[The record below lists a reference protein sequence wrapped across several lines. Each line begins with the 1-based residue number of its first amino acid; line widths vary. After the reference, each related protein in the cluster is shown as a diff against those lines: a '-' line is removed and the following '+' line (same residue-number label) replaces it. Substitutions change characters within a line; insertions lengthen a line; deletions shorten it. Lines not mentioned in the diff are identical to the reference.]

1 MYYNVLMAFEEIG
14 NPEAE
19 LENKLEKITDE
30 IISQITSSKGMVRKI
45 YNRLPDNIKTGLSY
59 DTFRKYIERKAK
71 GMDKGRK
78 SRNSKKGYILNISK
92 QHYFVYHVLK
102 AMGISYGEIFEPE
115 TAKENS
121 GMLLRELQYE
131 ALRGI
136 SDIRS
141 QLDFMTDDFLRNNKK
156 QHGASFTVLYF
167 YLYIIRT
174 QVFKNNEVKKNL
186 SERNLD
192 NLACWLCPTA
202 YLASQMIHKIN
213 PAKKIFEQYTKI
225 NTYEKINFKVNLSPN
240 FKNITPKTR
249 ALIFLYI
256 NLLFLLVFVS
266 DYIKFYKPKIYYEE
280 YKDTAEAILRA
291 SRQCFEGTKKCLENF
306 YDGNINASEF
316 NYDSFMDIYNSIKD
330 IFDIVYKQI
339 TDISNFTIPAP
350 KFKLNGSTIEF
361 EMPKNYFIVFNKP
374 LDEKINDLQTKIEEI
389 ESLLDV

>member
-1 MYYNVLMAFEEIG
+1 MYYNVLMAFEEID
-14 NPEAE
+14 NPEVK

-45 YNRLPDNIKTGLSY
+45 YNRLPDDIKTGLSY

-141 QLDFMTDDFLRNNKK
+141 QLDVMMDDFHKDDKK
-156 QHGASFTVLYF
+156 QYGENFIMLYS
-167 YLYIIRT
+167 YLYIMRT
-174 QVFKNNEVKKNL
+174 KVFRNENLKKNL
-186 SERNLD
+186 QEKNLND
-192 NLACWLCPTA
+192 AAWRLWDTACLVSQDTRRRSIARDMFSLYTTIDTSDKKSGKVKMFPKSKNLTTETA
-202 YLASQMIHKIN
+202 
-213 PAKKIFEQYTKI
+213 
-225 NTYEKINFKVNLSPN
+225 
-240 FKNITPKTR
+240 

-256 NLLFLLVFVS
+256 NLLFLLS
-266 DYIKFYKPKIYYEE
+266 YMSNYIKGYKKKIDD
-280 YKDTAEAILRA
+280 KGKNITGKILE
-291 SRQCFEGTKKCLENF
+291 SLKYCMIGTKKCLKNF

-339 TDISNFTIPAP
+339 TNIGNFTIPVP
-350 KFKLNGSTIEF
+350 EFKLNGSTIEF